1 MKLPFK
7 TNSELAAKEERKK
20 NYLSACELWKK
31 ASKLTGKEINK
42 HWCISRAE
50 WCQKMHLE
58 EVKLKTRKI
67 YVPH

>member
-42 HWCISRAE
+42 HWCISLPKDAQRRSE
-50 WCQKMHLE
+50 
-58 EVKLKTRKI
+58 T
-67 YVPH
+67 

>member
-20 NYLSACELWKK
+20 NYLSACALWKK
-31 ASKLTGKEINK
+31 ASKLTEKEINK

-50 WCQKMHLE
+50 WCEKMHKE

>member
-31 ASKLTGKEINK
+31 SIKAN
-42 HWCISRAE
+42 
-50 WCQKMHLE
+50 QKRD
-58 EVKLKTRKI
+58 K
-67 YVPH
+67 

>member
-20 NYLSACELWKK
+20 NYLSAYVLWKK

-42 HWCISRAE
+42 HLVHKPCG
-50 WCQKMHLE
+50 M
-58 EVKLKTRKI
+58 
-67 YVPH
+67 VPKNAPRRSET

>member
-20 NYLSACELWKK
+20 NYLSAYVLWKK

-42 HWCISRAE
+42 H
-50 WCQKMHLE
+50 
-58 EVKLKTRKI
+58 
-67 YVPH
+67 